1 MPRLG
6 SVLLFALLLSASLL
20 GGVTGSP
27 SVFNAGVWVQH
38 PGVAVGKLRPSD
50 TQMTTVVGDTNGY
63 LHAWYPNGTERSGFP
78 KLLSDQTY
86 ATTHGGTAGTENYF
100 VNSTPTLVDINGD
113 GDLEIFVG
121 SGDGWVYGLRPNGT
135 NLPGWPQFTGISLAN
150 GLYGVFASPTV
161 ADVDSDGTLEVIVGA
176 WSHYMY
182 VWNADGSVQPGWP
195 FDNTDTIWSSA
206 AVADFDR
213 DGYLEIVVGGDW
225 TEPLNPVNGG
235 GGVLRMFRYDG
246 TEMTGWPQRMN
257 QVIWSSPAIGDV
269 DDDGDLDIIVGTGNF
284 YLNRAKYV
292 NGYDWQ
298 GNTLPGWPV
307 VLNPPVADSRLG
319 VFASPALV
327 DLDADGKLE
336 VLIGDML
343 CVLRCINYDGSVRWS
358 RQVGT
363 DINAFVQFSSPA
375 VGDIDGDGRLEVVTG
390 GGWHLFAFD
399 ALTGA
404 PEAGYPIETGY
415 PDLGGTPMVTW
426 SSPTIADVD
435 GDGLVEILIG
445 NGRKDWSPY
454 VPPSAGGVRVFHE
467 SGTAVPSGQ
476 VAGPTGVAWSV
487 APWPR
492 FRRGNT
498 GTGSLS
504 DAPSAIGGTEPLISA
519 SSAVPFIFSP
529 NADGIDDNL
538 TLNFTLTEADTMTLE
553 VLDHA
558 GGVVRRILTSQHLG
572 AGSHS
577 YSWDGLTQSGA
588 RANDGMHRYRIYGD
602 RASVVEGVFGLNNTI
617 PQVSR
622 SWYLAEGSTVGFE
635 AYVLVQNPNDLPTNV
650 NVTFFRQDG
659 TTKTYAETVSA
670 RTRTTVA
677 IHGEVPNTYSVST
690 QVEAD
695 LPIIVERAMYFMKNG
710 RAGHD
715 STGSTQT
722 STTWYFPANRTF
734 SGDED
739 FILITNPSAA
749 TATVAVTYYLDNQA
763 PVEQVHTVYP
773 TSRYTVAVHAYFAA
787 QRVSV
792 RLVSDL
798 PIASERAFYF
808 GARTGGSAGI
818 GAVSPS
824 LTWYFAEGDTI
835 NTSYLEMFNP
845 SSLPA
850 NVTINFLRE
859 DGIVVPRNYVLAAER
874 RLTVD
879 ASTVLGTGV
888 RFSAEIVSTQPIV
901 AERMVFTAQD
911 CGDSIGSPTPD
922 FVWNLAEGFTAFGY
936 QTWVVI
942 SNPGTQSASVTVR
955 LMLQSGDNIVEN
967 YILGA
972 KTRRTVYLNDVV
984 SSHFPGTPGTS
995 VSTQVTSDQ
1004 PIVVERTMKFDSGR
1018 GMHQAMGVRQ

>member
-1 MPRLG
+1 MLRLG
-6 SVLLFALLLSASLL
+6 SVLIVTMLLPASLL
-20 GGVTGSP
+20 AGVTGSP
-27 SVFNAGVWVQH
+27 TIFNAGVWVQH
-38 PGVAVGKLRPSD
+38 PGIAVGKLRQSD
-50 TQMTTVVGDTNGY
+50 TQMTTLVGDMNGF
-63 LHAWYPNGTERSGFP
+63 LHAWYPNGTERAGFP
-78 KLLSDQTY
+78 KLIANQTY
-86 ATTHGGTAGTENYF
+86 ATGHGGTARPENSAI
-100 VNSTPTLVDINGD
+100 NSTPALVDIDSD
-113 GDLEIFVG
+113 GNLEIFVG
-121 SGDGWVYGLRPNGT
+121 SGDGCVYGLRWDGSSV
-135 NLPGWPQFTGISLAN
+135 PGWPQFTGVSL
-150 GLYGVFASPTV
+150 GDQLYGVFASPTV
-161 ADVDSDGTLEVIVGA
+161 ADVDSDGTQEVIVGA

-195 FDNTDTIWSSA
+195 FDNLDTIWSSA
-206 AVADFDR
+206 AVADFDK

-225 TEPLNPVNGG
+225 TEPAHPETGG

-246 TEMTGWPQRMN
+246 TEMTGWPQRIN

-269 DDDGDLDIIVGTGNF
+269 DNDGDLDIIVGTGNY

-298 GNTLPGWPV
+298 GTPLPGWPV
-307 VLNPPVADSRLG
+307 PLSPAVADSRLG

-327 DLDADGKLE
+327 DLNADGKLE
-336 VLIGDML
+336 VLVGDML
-343 CVLRCINYDGSVRWS
+343 SMLHCINSNGSIRWS
-358 RQVGT
+358 RQVGWDT
-363 DINAFVQFSSPA
+363 TAFAQFTSPA

-399 ALTGA
+399 ALTGVL
-404 PEAGYPIETGY
+404 ESGYEIHTGLPDQNPLY
-415 PDLGGTPMVTW
+415 PMITW

-435 GDGLVEILIG
+435 GDGVIELLIA
-445 NGRKDWSPY
+445 NGRKDWSGLPD
-454 VPPSAGGVRVFHE
+454 AGGVRVYNE

-476 VAGPTGVAWSV
+476 TAGPTGVAWSV

-504 DAPSAIGGTEPLISA
+504 DAPSAIGGTEPLISGF
-519 SSAVPFIFSP
+519 SAAPFIFSP
-529 NADGIDDNL
+529 NADGIDDSLVLQL
-538 TLNFTLTEADTMTLE
+538 TLGGADNVTFE
-553 VLDHA
+553 ILDHV
-558 GGVVRRILTSQHLG
+558 GGLARRILTSQHL
-572 AGSHS
+572 ATGSHS
-577 YSWDGLTQSGA
+577 YSWDGLTQGGT
-588 RANDGMHRYRIYGD
+588 RANDGMYRYRIYGE
-602 RASVVEGVFGLNNTI
+602 RASVVEGVFGLNNTV

-635 AYVLVQNPNDLPTNV
+635 AYVLVQNPNSVPTHV

-695 LPIIVERAMYFMKNG
+695 QPVIVERAMYFMKNG

-722 STTWYFPANRTF
+722 STRWYFPANRTY

-739 FILITNPSAA
+739 FILITNPSTS
-749 TATVAVTYYLDNQA
+749 TATVHVTYYLDNQA

-773 TSRYTVAVHAYFAA
+773 TSRYTVAVHAYFGN

-798 PIASERAFYF
+798 PVASERAFYF
-808 GARTGGSAGI
+808 GGRTGGSSGI

-824 LTWYFAEGDTI
+824 QTWYFAEGDTV
-835 NTSYLEMFNP
+835 NTTYLEMFNP
-845 SSLPA
+845 SSTPA
-850 NVTINFLRE
+850 NVTVNFMRE
-859 DGIVVPRNYVLAAER
+859 DGTVVPKSYVLAAER

-879 ASTVLGTGV
+879 AASALPAGV
-888 RFSAEIVSTQPIV
+888 RFSAEVVSTQPIV

-911 CGDSIGSPTPD
+911 CGDSIGTPTPGL
-922 FVWNLAEGFTAFGY
+922 VWNLAEGFTAFGY

-942 SNPGTQSASVTVR
+942 SNPGTESASVTAR

-967 YILGA
+967 YVLGP

-984 SSHFPGTPGTS
+984 TNHFPGSPGTS
-995 VSTQVTSDQ
+995 VSTQVSSDK

-1018 GMHQAMGVRQ
+1018 GMHQAMAVRQ